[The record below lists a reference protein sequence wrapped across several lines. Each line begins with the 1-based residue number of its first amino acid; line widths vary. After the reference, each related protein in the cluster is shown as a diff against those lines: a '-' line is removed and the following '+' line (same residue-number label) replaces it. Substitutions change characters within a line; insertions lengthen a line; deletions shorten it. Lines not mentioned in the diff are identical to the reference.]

1 MATPHDRMLWPFFD
15 EPHRRLATEAEKW
28 AASLEDGE
36 HPSERAAVDAR
47 CREFVARLGKA
58 GLLRHCLR
66 AADGGATADLDA
78 RSICLLRQILAHQDG
93 LADFAFAMQG
103 LGSAPLSLAGSERL
117 RAAYLPRV
125 ATGAAIAAFALSEP
139 EAGSDVA
146 AMQTSARRDGAS
158 YVLDGSKTW
167 ISNGGIADFYC
178 VFARTAP
185 GQRRSDGSV
194 SADGI
199 SAFVVEPG
207 DRGFAVAERI
217 DAMAPH
223 PLARITFEGC
233 RVPAERLIG
242 EEGEGFRIAMR
253 TLDIFRTSV
262 AAAACGFAR
271 RAMDE
276 ALRHARSRGMFGRML
291 ADFQLTQTALAEMA
305 TALDAAELLTYRA
318 AWLRDN
324 GHPFKSAAAMAK
336 LGATEHAQT
345 VIDRALQ
352 MFGGRGLVQGEII
365 ERLYREVRALRI
377 YEGASEV
384 QKLIIGR
391 ELLR

>member
-1 MATPHDRMLWPFFD
+1 
-15 EPHRRLATEAEKW
+15 
-28 AASLEDGE
+28 
-36 HPSERAAVDAR
+36 
-47 CREFVARLGKA
+47 
-58 GLLRHCLR
+58 
-66 AADGGATADLDA
+66 
-78 RSICLLRQILAHQDG
+78 
-93 LADFAFAMQG
+93 
-103 LGSAPLSLAGSERL
+103 
-117 RAAYLPRV
+117 
-125 ATGAAIAAFALSEP
+125 
-139 EAGSDVA
+139 
-146 AMQTSARRDGAS
+146 
-158 YVLDGSKTW
+158 
-167 ISNGGIADFYC
+167 
-178 VFARTAP
+178 
-185 GQRRSDGSV
+185 
-194 SADGI
+194 
-199 SAFVVEPG
+199 VEPG
-207 DRGFAVAERI
+207 DRGFAIAERI

-223 PLARITFEGC
+223 PLARITFDGC

-318 AWLRDN
+318 AWLRDS

-336 LGATEHAQT
+336 LSATENAQT